1 MFGNKK
7 SSKNKKNTKNNRN
20 TANTKNTRNTVNSF
34 NTRYSTNTKHNS
46 DRGYSSYQ
54 STRKPLPDL
63 PKRNQSYSNNDYGF
77 PTYTYKSPYSDL
89 GGSSRESRYG
99 NNRSNNRNQ
108 SYGSSFRDMYS
119 TNSYSSRNQGYN
131 SNYRSTHNVNEHTKS
146 GHSNLNN
153 QNRKVE
159 HKKSTVKRSGG
170 LVGTVGGAF
179 GGVMSS
185 IKGSRNNGTRIVNN
199 KTVSARRNSVALP
212 IFIFFI
218 ILCFIYIIGSSVNF
232 LTKKIVSYDVLSY
245 GTIDTPKSANA
256 IIIRSEKVYNTDK
269 AGVISYNVADNE
281 KVKKG
286 TVVCSIKDEAVV
298 AQMQKS
304 LDDINE
310 QIMKIQ
316 SERKDISVY
325 SDDIKKYNSQIKDL
339 IDENALDY
347 AYLKLGNIYELENT
361 VQKELDTRNQYL
373 LSENSGELKDLVAQK
388 KEQESKLNENIS
400 NITADESG
408 VVSYYIDGM
417 ESEITPDNMSSITKS
432 QIADSVKSESSFK
445 SSAKANSP
453 AFKLVTSNT
462 WYVATYIDKSYI
474 ENWEKGETHSIY
486 LKDDDGNQHK
496 LDAYIQELVA
506 NGDNN
511 EEFVIFKITRD
522 MADFI
527 NVRNITV
534 ETENSE
540 RGFKIPNDAIVE
552 ETLMK
557 IPTAYV
563 DTDGNVTK
571 VENGNTKKVAVSIS
585 GKDPDDEKY
594 CYTPVQMGVLNV
606 GDSIKAP
613 DSTDTFV
620 IADVLNTKGIYVVN
634 TGIAEFRTIDLKNA
648 VSNTTHTILDPSY
661 NTNIYVYDRI
671 MTDPSNVKKE
681 EMVYE

>member
-7 SSKNKKNTKNNRN
+7 SSKNKKNTRN
-20 TANTKNTRNTVNSF
+20 TKNTGNTKNTRNTRSTVNSF
-34 NTRYSTNTKHNS
+34 DTNHSTNTKHNN

-54 STRKPLPDL
+54 SIRKPLPDL
-63 PKRNQSYSNNDYGF
+63 PKRNQSYSNDYGF
-77 PTYTYKSPYSDL
+77 PTYSYKSPYSNF
-89 GGSSRESRYG
+89 GSNSTESRAR
-99 NNRSNNRNQ
+99 NNSRNQ

-119 TNSYSSRNQGYN
+119 NNSYSGRGQNYSSSYKDTYRNN
-131 SNYRSTHNVNEHTKS
+131 KPIRNE
-146 GHSNLNN
+146 HSNLNS
-153 QNRKVE
+153 QNRKVK
-159 HKKSTVKRSGG
+159 HKKGAVKRSGG
-170 LVGTVGGAF
+170 FVASVGGAF
-179 GGVMSS
+179 SGVMSS
-185 IKGSRNNGTRIVNN
+185 IRGNRNSGTRIVNN
-199 KTVSARRNSVALP
+199 KSVSARRNSVALP

-218 ILCFIYIIGSSVNF
+218 VLCFIYIIGTSVNF

-269 AGVISYNVADNE
+269 AGIISYNVADNE

-347 AYLKLGNIYELENT
+347 AYLKLGKIYELENT
-361 VQKELDTRNQYL
+361 VQKELDIRNQYL

-408 VVSYYIDGM
+408 IVSYYIDGL
-417 ESEITPDNMSSITKS
+417 ESEITPENMASITKS
-432 QIADSVKSESSFK
+432 QIADSVKAESSFK

-462 WYVATYIDKSYI
+462 WYIATYIDKSYI

-486 LKDDDGNQHK
+486 IKDDEGKQHK
-496 LDAYIQELVA
+496 LYAYVQELVA
-506 NGDNN
+506 NGDSD

-527 NVRNITV
+527 NARNITV
-534 ETENSE
+534 ETESSE

-557 IPTAYV
+557 IPSDYV
-563 DTDGNVTK
+563 DEDGNVTK
-571 VENGNTKKVAVSIS
+571 VENGNTREEGSCKH
-585 GKDPDDEKY
+585 
-594 CYTPVQMGVLNV
+594 
-606 GDSIKAP
+606 
-613 DSTDTFV
+613 
-620 IADVLNTKGIYVVN
+620 
-634 TGIAEFRTIDLKNA
+634 FR
-648 VSNTTHTILDPSY
+648 
-661 NTNIYVYDRI
+661 
-671 MTDPSNVKKE
+671 
-681 EMVYE
+681 